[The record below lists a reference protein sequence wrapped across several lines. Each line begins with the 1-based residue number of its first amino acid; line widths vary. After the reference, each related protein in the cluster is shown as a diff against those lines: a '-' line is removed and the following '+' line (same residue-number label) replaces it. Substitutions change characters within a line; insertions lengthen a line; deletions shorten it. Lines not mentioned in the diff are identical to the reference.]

1 MDNESSTTTAV
12 TTPQASETTTI
23 SVLQQYWNNI
33 TENILPPVCWCTV
46 VILISFL
53 LICYRRFPY
62 LLRIKRGGLSVPM
75 LFFLV
80 NHLVNSCVFLFS
92 QYIINNIVTIN
103 PNVMNANNWLNTWWS
118 FWVECLDP
126 GTENN
131 PIGNR
136 PCLPIINQ
144 IVNFTYEVIKV
155 LFATLNLTI
164 TLMFLYMLYRA
175 KVANINDGIV
185 RFTAFCEFIFDVVP
199 AFLML
204 IFSAAHIMVNL
215 NVYTKLMASADAA
228 LCAIEYTRL
237 MFNFKAL
244 TQKPA
249 ETAMGGSSRATIT
262 VTRTINSN
270 RAASIN

>member
-1 MDNESSTTTAV
+1 MTNESSTTTTV
-12 TTPQASETTTI
+12 TTTQASETTTI

-33 TENILPPVCWCTV
+33 TGNVLPPVCWCIV
-46 VILISFL
+46 IILISFL

-75 LFFLV
+75 LFFLL

-92 QYIINNIVTIN
+92 GIAKQIEGCAR
-103 PNVMNANNWLNTWWS
+103 PSGAKRREGGRS
-118 FWVECLDP
+118 RARPAECLDP

-144 IVNFTYEVIKV
+144 IVNFAYEVIKV
-155 LFATLNLTI
+155 LFATLNLTV

-215 NVYTKLMASADAA
+215 NVYTQLMASADAA

-237 MFNFKAL
+237 MFNFKL
-244 TQKPA
+244 FTQKPA
-249 ETAMGGSSRATIT
+249 GAAIGGSSRATIT
-262 VTRTINSN
+262 VTRTIGSN